1 MNNTFSVDKNRLK
14 GEFYNTIDA
23 GSILSSKGY
32 GSSDQEEQLD
42 SLSNDKA
49 QAMGNQRIRT

>member
-1 MNNTFSVDKNRLK
+1 MNNTFSIDKNRLK
-14 GEFYNTIDA
+14 GELYNTIDA

-49 QAMGNQRIRT
+49 QAVAN